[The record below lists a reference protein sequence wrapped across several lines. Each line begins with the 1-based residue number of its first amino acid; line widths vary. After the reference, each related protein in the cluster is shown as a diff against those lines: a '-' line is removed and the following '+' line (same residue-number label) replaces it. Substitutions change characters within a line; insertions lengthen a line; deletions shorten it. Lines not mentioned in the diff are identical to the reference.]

1 MHRGVAELVK
11 LHAENSILQYGLQ
24 CLLKKVEFQS
34 AFYVAITVLKSASF
48 LIQVGKAAPVSD
60 HCDLVNSLASV

>member
-1 MHRGVAELVK
+1 M
-11 LHAENSILQYGLQ
+11 SI
-24 CLLKKVEFQS
+24 KKVEFQS

-60 HCDLVNSLASV
+60 HCDLVNSLAFV